1 MGKIGIIALVHKGN
15 GGSIDELESE
25 LLAVLERGA
34 VTKTWKIDKVTV
46 LDSESTHL
54 SDLFS
59 KRFSD
64 FRGR

>member
-34 VTKTWKIDKVTV
+34 VTETWKIDKVTV
-46 LDSESTHL
+46 
-54 SDLFS
+54 F
-59 KRFSD
+59 
-64 FRGR
+64 G